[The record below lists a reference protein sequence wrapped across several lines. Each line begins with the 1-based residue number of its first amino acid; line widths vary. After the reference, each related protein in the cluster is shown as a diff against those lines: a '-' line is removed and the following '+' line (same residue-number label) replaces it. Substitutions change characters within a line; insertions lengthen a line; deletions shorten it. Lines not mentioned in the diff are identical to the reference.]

1 LRSKVIL
8 SGEFREAEMTFQS
21 SMKSDSS
28 FLCRDCSR
36 HLVRGQNLFFRLVVI
51 GCASLGF
58 IAFVFERSSLYVL
71 QARQHDP
78 EAEFKKLDANGDNS
92 ISADEFKAF
101 RPSRMMPDL
110 FKRLDRDGDGSL
122 SLVEFQVVATMG
134 SKARNAGKSV
144 ESERLLALS
153 EPAIAK
159 GTTTELERY
168 RAASEYSA
176 RHAGLCLLIMK
187 DGEIVFE
194 QHVEGSSPEKAYQ
207 LASGT
212 KSFWGPIA
220 QVAISEG
227 LFTLDEVVSET
238 LTEWKG
244 DPRKLKI
251 TVRDLLSFSSGLEA
265 PRRLWAEKKKDLYKL
280 VLELPAT
287 AEPGA
292 EFAYSEVHL
301 YAFGEF
307 FKRKLAAKSNASA
320 KGGER
325 PWDYLNRK
333 ILTPIGLTNLRWVK
347 DGSGDPAMG
356 DGAVLT
362 ARQWAI
368 YGEFL
373 RLGGEWKGKQLVPSE
388 RLAECFSSS
397 RANPAYGLTFWLN
410 KASDKPNAGVADAA
424 GAGRMRSSDQVS
436 ARGIVPGKLPDLV
449 MAAGAGQQRLLFSSA
464 EKLVIV
470 RFANADMPRLVMAG
484 KYDQLDLTFKD
495 EEFFNKLLEPARDGK
510 EVDRSPSRD
519 ERLVP
524 R

>member
-1 LRSKVIL
+1 
-8 SGEFREAEMTFQS
+8 
-21 SMKSDSS
+21 
-28 FLCRDCSR
+28 
-36 HLVRGQNLFFRLVVI
+36 
-51 GCASLGF
+51 
-58 IAFVFERSSLYVL
+58 
-71 QARQHDP
+71 
-78 EAEFKKLDANGDNS
+78 
-92 ISADEFKAF
+92 
-101 RPSRMMPDL
+101 
-110 FKRLDRDGDGSL
+110 
-122 SLVEFQVVATMG
+122 
-134 SKARNAGKSV
+134 
-144 ESERLLALS
+144 
-153 EPAIAK
+153 
-159 GTTTELERY
+159 
-168 RAASEYSA
+168 
-176 RHAGLCLLIMK
+176 MK

-244 DPRKLKI
+244 DPRKSKI